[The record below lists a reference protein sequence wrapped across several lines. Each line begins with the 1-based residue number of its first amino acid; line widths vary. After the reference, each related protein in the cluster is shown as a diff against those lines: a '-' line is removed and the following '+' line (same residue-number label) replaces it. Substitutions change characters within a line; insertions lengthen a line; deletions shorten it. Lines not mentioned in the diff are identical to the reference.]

1 MIYLQV
7 EYICVHVYVC
17 KSKGEM
23 KISDYTLIPLNSIL
37 PFQLHLPLF
46 NLIIERHILD
56 ISLFQ

>member
-37 PFQLHLPLF
+37 LFQLHLPLF
-46 NLIIERHILD
+46 NFALEKGI
-56 ISLFQ
+56 F